1 MSPRPLLALLPLV
14 FSITPAFADQL
25 DCTTLG
31 PKTTLADLQ
40 KLYGK
45 ANVVTGE
52 VDGPEGTTMIATT
65 IFPKEADKTFM
76 VYWFDEEKHER
87 LAGFTVPEKDTGPGG
102 VKIGMTIKD
111 VQTLNGEPFTLQGFY
126 WDYGGAAGFQ
136 SGKLANL
143 PGGCYLNLTFEPS
156 KDSTDAAISDAI
168 SGDRELRSDL
178 KEFDTVLPVV
188 TAMDIGYADPE
199 ASAD

>member
-1 MSPRPLLALLPLV
+1 MSLRPLLALLPLA
-14 FSITPAFADQL
+14 FSIAPAFADQL

-31 PKTTLADLQ
+31 PKTTLADLK

-65 IFPKEADKTFM
+65 IFPKEPDKTFI

-102 VKIGMTIKD
+102 VKLGMAIKD
-111 VQTLNGEPFTLQGFY
+111 VQALNGEPFTLQGFY

-143 PGGCYLNLTFEPS
+143 EGGCHLNLTFTPA
-156 KDSTDAAISDAI
+156 KDPTTDAI
-168 SGDRELRSDL
+168 SEAVSGDKEIRSDL
-178 KEFDTVLPVV
+178 KELATVEPVV
-188 TAMDIGYADPE
+188 SSMDIGYADSE
-199 ASAD
+199 APAD

>member
-1 MSPRPLLALLPLV
+1 MSLRPILALLPLV
-14 FSITPAFADQL
+14 LGIIPAFADQL

-102 VKIGMTIKD
+102 VKIGMAIKD
-111 VQTLNGEPFTLQGFY
+111 VQALQG
-126 WDYGGAAGFQ
+126 Q
-136 SGKLANL
+136 HRR
-143 PGGCYLNLTFEPS
+143 
-156 KDSTDAAISDAI
+156 
-168 SGDRELRSDL
+168 GDFGRYFGR
-178 KEFDTVLPVV
+178 PR
-188 TAMDIGYADPE
+188 TAL
-199 ASAD
+199 